1 MAKFA
6 IIATFKIV
14 SGKRDE
20 YLKHLKVHRERC
32 LANEP
37 GTLKFDILLPQ
48 AQDQS
53 DTIMVYEVYTS
64 LEAFEVHRTGPFIQ
78 QHREEA
84 GALIASLSGVRCDLD
99 E

>member
-1 MAKFA
+1 MP
-6 IIATFKIV
+6 
-14 SGKRDE
+14 GKRDE
-20 YLKHLKVHRERC
+20 YLKHLKAHRDRC

-37 GTLKFDILLPQ
+37 GTLKFDILVPQ

-53 DTIMVYEVYTS
+53 DALTLYEVYTS
-64 LEAFEVHRTGPFIQ
+64 LEAFEAHRTSRFMQ

-84 GALIASLSGVRCDLD
+84 GALIASLSGVRFDLD